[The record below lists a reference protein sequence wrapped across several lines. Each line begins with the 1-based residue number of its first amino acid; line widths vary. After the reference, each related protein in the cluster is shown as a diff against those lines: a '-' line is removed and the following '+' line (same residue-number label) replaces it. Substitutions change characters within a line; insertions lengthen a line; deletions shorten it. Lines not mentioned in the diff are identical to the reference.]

1 MKNKT
6 IWNKVKT
13 ICMDYSTVFLLL
25 LIFLFFAITAP
36 GFLSIS
42 NIASVLNQASVLL
55 LVSVGMCFVVISG
68 GTDLSVAAAYGL
80 GGMIPVLCIQVGMNH
95 ILAFLIAL
103 AAGAVFGLINSF
115 LILKVHISVWLTTL
129 GTLFIGESIERI
141 VTKGG
146 MPIYLS
152 NVTGPFRDI
161 GCGNVLEIERATGGN
176 ITIKFSII
184 FALVITLIAH
194 FVLKKTVFGRHLY
207 AAGLQREASVLAGVS
222 SWKCVTA
229 AFVISGVC
237 CAMGG
242 IIGSS
247 ILSSYIP
254 VNGRY
259 YLLDAIG
266 TVFIGSTMNKRGF
279 ANIPG
284 MLAGVLFFGFMT
296 NGLNLIGIQ
305 FYWQSVVRGGMILL
319 ILAIDAYQ
327 RNVLS
332 LKIKNK

>member
-1 MKNKT
+1 MEKKQISLKKIVTEHST
-6 IWNKVKT
+6 I
-13 ICMDYSTVFLLL
+13 FLLL
-25 LIFLFFAITAP
+25 LIFLFFAVTAP
-36 GFLSIS
+36 GFLSLK
-42 NIASVLNQASVLL
+42 NIASVLNQSSVLL
-55 LVSVGMCFVVISG
+55 LVSIGMCFVVISG
-68 GTDLSVAAAYGL
+68 GTDLSVAATYGL
-80 GGMIPVLCIQVGMNH
+80 GGMIAVLCIQSGMNH
-95 ILAFLIAL
+95 LLAFVIAI
-103 AAGAVFGLINSF
+103 AAGGIFGLINSF

-141 VTKGG
+141 VTRGG
-146 MPIYLS
+146 TPIYLS
-152 NVTGPFRDI
+152 NVTGPFRDV
-161 GCGNVLEIERATGGN
+161 GCGNILEGGD
-176 ITIKFSII
+176 ITIKFSLV
-184 FALVITLIAH
+184 FALVMTLLAH

-222 SWKCVTA
+222 CWKCVTA
-229 AFVISGVC
+229 AFVISGMC

-247 ILSSYIP
+247 VLSSYIP

-266 TVFIGSTMNKRGF
+266 TVFIGSTMHKRGF

-319 ILAIDAYQ
+319 ILALDAYQ

-332 LKIKNK
+332 SKIKKKK